1 MRNERKDPPSGL
13 GEEPSASGSAH
24 HTSTFPVH
32 SPTASSRAPHS
43 TFHILNS
50 KFFLVARLL
59 AFVFLLGFGLAAAP
73 AYAQSASEVEKE
85 LAAQRKELNEVRAR
99 LQREQRELA
108 KLKTKRSA
116 TQGELNKLRSN
127 IAATNR
133 YLKKLEDTERALN
146 VSMRNTRGDLVA
158 IEGRL
163 KSRSALLAK
172 RARLL
177 YMAGRPEDLLFLPAA
192 GESDFL
198 QRAHMTRR
206 LIEYDRRL
214 IGENRTDMNRKQ
226 DGLKKLMVQSA
237 ELDEFQKR
245 KKREMASFTSARND
259 QEKTLKTIQRDEASK
274 ARALKQLEENAKK
287 LDAIIRALEKRRRE
301 AIARGR
307 KERELETGTK
317 YCAPVQGKVVSR
329 YGLQSHATL
338 GTSTRNLGIEI
349 EGAAGTGVRAA
360 VTGEVAMVTAIPG
373 YGPGIILDNGSGY
386 FTIYA
391 NLAGIRVGVGDV
403 VNTCQEM
410 ATLAASPGTLYFEVR
425 RGTKTQDPEAWLRSG
440 K

>member
-1 MRNERKDPPSGL
+1 MIPRRRVL
-13 GEEPSASGSAH
+13 RALLSAC
-24 HTSTFPVH
+24 
-32 SPTASSRAPHS
+32 
-43 TFHILNS
+43 
-50 KFFLVARLL
+50 LL
-59 AFVFLLGFGLAAAP
+59 AVFAAGAFAP
-73 AYAQSASEVEKE
+73 AAAQSAAEVERE
-85 LAAQRKELNEVRAR
+85 LAEQRKELNAVRER
-99 LQREQRELA
+99 LKREQRELA
-108 KLKTKRSA
+108 NLKNKRSA
-116 TQGELNKLRSN
+116 TQGELNKLRKN
-127 IAATNR
+127 IEETNR
-133 YLKKLEDTERALN
+133 YLKKLEATERSLN
-146 VSMRNTRGDLVA
+146 VSVRDTRKDLVA

-163 KSRSALLAK
+163 KSRSELLAK

-198 QRAHMTRR
+198 QRAHMARR

-214 IGENRTDMNRKQ
+214 IAENRTDMGRKQ
-226 DGLKKLMVQSA
+226 DGLKKLLVQSA

-245 KKREMASFTSARND
+245 KQREMASFTSARQD
-259 QEKTLKTIQRDEASK
+259 QEKTLKTLQRDEAAK
-274 ARALKQLEENAKK
+274 ARALKQLEENARK
-287 LDAIIRALEKRRRE
+287 LDAIIRTLEKRRRD

-317 YCAPVQGKVVSR
+317 YCAPVQGRVVSR
-329 YGLQSHATL
+329 YGLQNHATL

-349 EGAAGTGVRAA
+349 QGTAGTAVRAA

-373 YGPGIILDNGSGY
+373 YGNGIILDNGSGY

-391 NLAGIRVGVGDV
+391 NLAGIKVGVGDV

-410 ATLAASPGTLYFEVR
+410 ATLAAQPGTLYFEVR
-425 RGTKTQDPEAWLRSG
+425 RGTKTQDPEAWLKSG

>member
-1 MRNERKDPPSGL
+1 MSARRGL
-13 GEEPSASGSAH
+13 RRALTSACA
-24 HTSTFPVH
+24 
-32 SPTASSRAPHS
+32 
-43 TFHILNS
+43 
-50 KFFLVARLL
+50 L
-59 AFVFLLGFGLAAAP
+59 AFLAVLAAGDLTPVVAQP
-73 AYAQSASEVEKE
+73 AGQSASDVERE
-85 LAAQRKELNEVRAR
+85 LAQQRKELNAVRER
-99 LQREQRELA
+99 LKREQRELA
-108 KLKTKRSA
+108 NLQNKRSA
-116 TQGELNKLRSN
+116 TQGELNKLRRN
-127 IAATNR
+127 IEETNR
-133 YLKKLEDTERALN
+133 YLKKLEATERSLN
-146 VSMRNTRGDLVA
+146 ASVRNTRNDLAA
-158 IEGRL
+158 IESRL
-163 KSRSALLAK
+163 KTRSELLAK

-214 IGENRTDMNRKQ
+214 IAENRTDMDRKQ
-226 DGLKKLMVQSA
+226 DGLKKLLVQSA

-245 KKREMASFTSARND
+245 KQREMASFTSARQN
-259 QEKTLKTIQRDEASK
+259 QEKTLKTLQRDEAAK

-287 LDAIIRALEKRRRE
+287 LDAIIRTLEKRRRD

-329 YGLQSHATL
+329 YGLQNHATL

-349 EGAAGTGVRAA
+349 QGAAGAAVKAA

-373 YGPGIILDNGSGY
+373 YGNGIILDNGSGY

-410 ATLAASPGTLYFEVR
+410 ATLAAQPGTLYFEVR
-425 RGTKTQDPEAWLRSG
+425 RGTKTLDPEAWLRSG